1 MNNYK
6 FGNYICELREK
17 HNLTQKEFAAM
28 LDVSDKAVS
37 KWENGQAI
45 PRMDTLEK
53 IAAILNTTVEQ
64 LLVVSHDNTKR
75 ICFVN
80 RFIDIIHLDFDGKLI
95 SIKPQ
100 KEQWITVDTQ
110 QNDFILS
117 VSSDYLFNSPE
128 GSIDNAP
135 FKVKLSGKFLKRIAD
150 DCILQSD
157 CVYKLANVRDGAKIE
172 ITFDIFSLDDKVWLN
187 SNFVIAYP
195 KLITTDAQNELM
207 HAKGKNVKDILRFYR
222 RLSIL
227 TDIGI
232 DFLFVWLIYPFR
244 MACIRHLCRPEI
256 IKKNINHADFYN
268 RNENKNQ
275 KKRVYPFLKFVFLM
289 LILMFGFLAFIV
301 GDAVINVASQK
312 PALVSEDYSS
322 ITLFKEDYK
331 KIDELSFDA
340 DECTLLGAD
349 LWYDARIEGETRIEQ
364 AFSDNKV
371 AIYVDSNGSKYLWLV
386 CNYSDLILDDDG
398 NEREYNDFDSH
409 MVYKVNH

>member
-1 MNNYK
+1 MA
-6 FGNYICELREK
+6 YI
-17 HNLTQKEFAAM
+17 H
-28 LDVSDKAVS
+28 
-37 KWENGQAI
+37 
-45 PRMDTLEK
+45 
-53 IAAILNTTVEQ
+53 
-64 LLVVSHDNTKR
+64 
-75 ICFVN
+75 
-80 RFIDIIHLDFDGKLI
+80 
-95 SIKPQ
+95 
-100 KEQWITVDTQ
+100 
-110 QNDFILS
+110 
-117 VSSDYLFNSPE
+117 
-128 GSIDNAP
+128 
-135 FKVKLSGKFLKRIAD
+135 
-150 DCILQSD
+150 
-157 CVYKLANVRDGAKIE
+157 
-172 ITFDIFSLDDKVWLN
+172 
-187 SNFVIAYP
+187 
-195 KLITTDAQNELM
+195 
-207 HAKGKNVKDILRFYR
+207 
-222 RLSIL
+222 
-227 TDIGI
+227 
-232 DFLFVWLIYPFR
+232 
-244 MACIRHLCRPEI
+244 HLCRPEI

-289 LILMFGFLAFIV
+289 LILMFGFLVFIV

-371 AIYVDSNGSKYLWLV
+371 AIYVDSNGRKYLWLV